1 VRKCDAVRYALR
13 QNAKDV
19 GTDESMPSIQQIRI
33 ASAIAAALFCGG
45 LTRAQDAN
53 SSWLSRSPL
62 ISSGRNL
69 DTSAASSNFSPA
81 RSQAASQSP
90 GTTDAASAARPTPS
104 LAPNAP
110 AVSSNEHRFW
120 DTTNDLLFA
129 GVGASRTLDYF
140 STLNMRRRGR
150 QEILLTNDVVDNHAA
165 FAVIEAAG
173 TGASIGVS
181 YLFHHY
187 GHHKLERATS
197 IIHIGLATTGAVRNY
212 CLKTAHPA
220 TASPVSAMLSIPPAI
235 APR

>member
-1 VRKCDAVRYALR
+1 MKLTRIFWIAL
-13 QNAKDV
+13 
-19 GTDESMPSIQQIRI
+19 
-33 ASAIAAALFCGG
+33 AIAAVLVCGG

-53 SSWLSRSPL
+53 SSWLLRAPQ
-62 ISSGRNL
+62 ISVRRNL
-69 DTSAASSNFSPA
+69 ELSPAGSDLANSRASSRLQSPA
-81 RSQAASQSP
+81 NTDSTSP
-90 GTTDAASAARPTPS
+90 SARPAPT
-104 LAPNAP
+104 LAPRPTTGNDSRP
-110 AVSSNEHRFW
+110 DGHRFW

-129 GVGASRTLDYF
+129 GVAASRTLDYF

-150 QEILLTNDVVDNHAA
+150 DEILLTNDVVDNHAA

-197 IIHIGLATTGAVRNY
+197 IVHIGLATSGALRNY

-220 TASPVSAMLSIPPAI
+220 TAAPVSAMIATAPGI

>member
-1 VRKCDAVRYALR
+1 MEPT
-13 QNAKDV
+13 QH
-19 GTDESMPSIQQIRI
+19 IRI
-33 ASAIAAALFCGG
+33 ALAMAAALFCGG

-53 SSWLSRSPL
+53 SSWLLRSPQG
-62 ISSGRNL
+62 SSRRIL
-69 DTSAASSNFSPA
+69 DL
-81 RSQAASQSP
+81 
-90 GTTDAASAARPTPS
+90 SAARIDPTRLQSSTSSPS
-104 LAPNAP
+104 PTGTDPTQTSTSSTTTTILP
-110 AVSSNEHRFW
+110 AEHRFW

-129 GVGASRTLDYF
+129 GVGAARTLDYF

-197 IIHIGLATTGAVRNY
+197 IVHIGLATTGAVRNY

-220 TASPVSAMLSIPPAI
+220 TAAPVSAMFAGAPGI
-235 APR
+235 ALAGTPH